1 MFVEDGHCYKSV
13 LAMDAVFGLP
23 RKMSAGTSSR
33 PPLHEELFFD
43 DQAAVDQFVLQRGVK
58 KSGVMKD
65 VSWYSPF
72 M

>member
-1 MFVEDGHCYKSV
+1 MATVTNQYLLWMQF
-13 LAMDAVFGLP
+13 LVFP
-23 RKMSAGTSSR
+23 EKKSAGTSSR